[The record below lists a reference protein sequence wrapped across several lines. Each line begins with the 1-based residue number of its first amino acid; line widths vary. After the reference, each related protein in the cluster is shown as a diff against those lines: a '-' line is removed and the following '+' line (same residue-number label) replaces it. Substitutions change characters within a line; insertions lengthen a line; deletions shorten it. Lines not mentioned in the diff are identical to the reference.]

1 MYILPHSLSLIM
13 FNQPIIHP
21 QFDPIALHITDSFGI
36 HWYGLMYLIGFLAF
50 LALGR
55 KQIKTKPWFGWSYE
69 MLDDALFYGALGV
82 ILGGRIGYILF
93 YQLGSFMQHPL
104 DIFKIWQGGMSFHGG
119 FLGVLIAMYF
129 FNKKHQQTW
138 LKIMDFVAP
147 LVPIG
152 LGAGR
157 MGNFINGELWG
168 RATNSG
174 LGMIFPQ
181 ADNIV
186 RHPSQLY
193 EFVLEGIVLFSI
205 LWWFSRKERPTG
217 AISALFL
224 AGYGSFR
231 FLVEFTRQPDE
242 NLGLLQL
249 GLSMGQWLS
258 LPMVVVGIWMWVSAH
273 NKKFS

>member
-1 MYILPHSLSLIM
+1 MYT
-13 FNQPIIHP
+13 QPIIHP
-21 QFDPIALHITDSFGI
+21 QFDPVALHIGSFGI

-50 LALGR
+50 LALG
-55 KQIKTKPWFGWSYE
+55 KYQIKHKTWFGWSNE

-93 YQLGSFMQHPL
+93 YQFASFMQHPL

-119 FLGVLIAMYF
+119 FLGVLIAMYL
-129 FNKKHQQTW
+129 FNKKHKQADNSNPW

-168 RATNSG
+168 RATNSSF
-174 LGMIFPQ
+174 GMIFPQ
-181 ADNIV
+181 VDKLA

-193 EFVLEGIVLFSI
+193 EFALEGIALFCI
-205 LWWFSRKERPTG
+205 LWWFSRKQRPVG

-224 AGYGSFR
+224 IGYGSFR
-231 FLVEFTRQPDE
+231 FLVEYTRQPDE
-242 NLGLLQL
+242 FLGLLQL
-249 GLSMGQWLS
+249 GMSMGQWLS
-258 LPMVVVGIWMWVSAH
+258 LPMVLIGVWMWISAH
-273 NKKFS
+273 KNRFN